1 MKVRLTALT
10 PLHIGGRE
18 GALNPLEFVL
28 FESRCYV
35 ISESKLATT
44 LQQAGKIDIFYN
56 WFTEHSKPALREF
69 LAAQKLLNRPFL
81 NRVSAYS
88 ASAPS
93 RIDGPLRPFI
103 RDAFNRPFLPGSSIK
118 GALRTAFL
126 YKLLKDL
133 PAEQRKQLLEDFVT
147 SRLEEYRRDPRGQ
160 RGFRWFQDRFKQWFA
175 QRLDADFFQKFT
187 LRENQRR
194 FDPHTDL
201 FRCLRVT
208 DSTPLASEA
217 ARVEEI
223 KIFSARSQE
232 SPKRWS
238 LYAECL
244 PERSTVEFEI
254 SFDEGLLQEFAKHNS
269 KTWFGLEFADLAEM
283 LHNPLGV
290 WAEMG
295 RDLWEREARFFSHEL
310 KLSGVLPEIGNRP
323 LMRVGWGAGLLGTSV
338 DMLLPDVLLQDLRN
352 TLFTERGATPAP
364 KSRRLVI
371 QGNNRSTVLGWATAE
386 QV

>member
-1 MKVRLTALT
+1 MAVT

-28 FESRCYV
+28 LEGRCYI
-35 ISESKLATT
+35 ISEGKLAAA
-44 LQQAGKIDIFYN
+44 LQQTGTIDLFYN
-56 WFTEHSKPALREF
+56 WFTGRSRPALREF

-88 ASAPS
+88 APAPP
-93 RIDGPLRPFI
+93 RIDGFLRPFV
-103 RDAFNRPFLPGSSIK
+103 RDAFNHPFLPGSSLK
-118 GALRTAFL
+118 GVIRTVFF
-126 YKLLKDL
+126 YKLLKGL
-133 PAEQRKQLLEDFVT
+133 APEQRKKLLDDFVRD
-147 SRLEEYRRDPRGQ
+147 RLEEYRRDPRGQ
-160 RGFRWFQDRFKQWFA
+160 KSFRWFQDRFKQWFA
-175 QRLDADFFQKFT
+175 QRLDADFFQQFT
-187 LRENQRR
+187 LREGQRR
-194 FDPHTDL
+194 FDPHTDF

-208 DSTPLASEA
+208 DSTPLAPET

-244 PERSTVEFEI
+244 PEKSAVEFEI
-254 SFDEGLLQEFAKHNS
+254 SFDEGLLQEFAKRNPR
-269 KTWFGLEFADLAEM
+269 TWFGLEFAALAEM

-295 RDLWEREARFFSHEL
+295 RDLWEREVRFFSHEL
-310 KLSGVLPEIGNRP
+310 KLSGALPETGNRP

-338 DMLLPDVLLQDLRN
+338 DMLLPDALLQDLRN

-371 QGNNRSTVLGWATAE
+371 QGNNRLIPLGWAMVE
-386 QV
+386 KV